1 MKPELLFT
9 PADILLPKNVDM
21 RKWSAIAC
29 DQYTSQPEYWEKMK
43 DYVGE
48 APSALHLIFP
58 EVYLGRDDEKR
69 ISKINKMMASYLQEN
84 IFQVYPNS
92 FFYVERT
99 LLDGSIRRGLIGKID
114 LMEYDY
120 SAKSSSPIRPT
131 EGTVESRIP
140 IRVRIREHA
149 LLELPHVL
157 ALIDDPGKTVIEPIS
172 AQSDT
177 YQTLY
182 DFDLWNGG
190 HILGKWIPSEKTP
203 PICAAL
209 TNLFVKCSSPKD
221 VAIPVGDGNHSLATA
236 KACFEKLRLTFP
248 ENQWKTHPARWA
260 LVELLNLRDDALK
273 FEPVHRII
281 FHTDTTAL
289 LNDLRQTFPDNGN
302 STPLQCIVQGK
313 EQTVD
318 LGLPSSLLPVGPL
331 QKFLDAWLSAHSGVL
346 DYIHD
351 DEALKELASQP
362 GAAGILLPPMDKGA
376 LVPTVRQEGALPRK
390 TFSLGHSCEKRYYL
404 EARKIF

>member
-29 DQYTSQPEYWEKMK
+29 DQYTSQPEYWEEMK

-69 ISKINKMMASYLQEN
+69 ISKINKTMAAYLHEN

-149 LLELPHVL
+149 PLELPHVL
-157 ALIDDPGKTVIEPIS
+157 ALIDDPGKTVIEPIF
-172 AQSDT
+172 AQSDA

-190 HILGKWIPSEKTP
+190 HILGKWIPFEKTP
-203 PICAAL
+203 PICTAL
-209 TNLFVKCSSPKD
+209 TNLFAKCSAPGD

-236 KACFEKLRLTFP
+236 KACFEKLRRTFP
-248 ENQWKTHPARWA
+248 EDQWKAHPARWA
-260 LVELLNLRDDALK
+260 LVELVNLRDDDLK

-289 LNDLRQTFPDNGN
+289 LRDLRKAFPDNGN
-302 STPLQCIVQGK
+302 STPLRCIVQGT
-313 EQTVD
+313 ELTVD
-318 LGLPSSLLPVGPL
+318 LGLPSGLLPVGPL
-331 QKFLDAWLSAHSGVL
+331 QKFLDTWLSAHSGVL

-351 DEALKELASQP
+351 DEALKKLASQP
-362 GAAGILLPPMDKGA
+362 GAAGILLPPMDKDA
-376 LVPTVRQEGALPRK
+376 LIPTVRQEGALPRK